1 MRKDKHMR
9 DNTKYSS
16 YWLRGDLFENN
27 DSHSTDKTERNHSNL
42 LALASYKRAISNFVN
57 IVTNDNIQVKF
68 DERGE
73 SSFTDGK
80 SVTISA
86 KMNDTEFDPTV
97 GLALHEGSHIKLT
110 DFSSLDKIRNYD
122 FPQPLTYDYLS
133 QLEDKHQMS
142 YYGVRNWVSGVVK
155 DLLNVIEDRRI
166 DYYIYSTS
174 PGYKGYYHSMYDK
187 YFNDKIIDK
196 GLQSSEYR
204 DNDWESYMFRII
216 NITNENRDLDALP
229 KLREVFNMIDLKN
242 INRLKNTQQAF
253 ELACEI
259 FKFIEDSLPSL
270 QQQNQN
276 QTQSGDGES
285 DKNQSEESSGSG
297 SGSGSGGDSSETTG
311 TDNTEGPA
319 NDGKSKQDST
329 DGDDTNGDAEG
340 DDVKSGRSSY
350 NPNGAGG
357 DGSNNQITDNEME
370 TSESKVK
377 LSEKEKKRLDTA
389 ITKQKKFQNGNV
401 SKTKLSKSE
410 NQKIETLSKSGID
423 EKLVAKNYT
432 PDHSYKINKPIPVTI
447 IRNFTKSLATSNTIN
462 MLSSYSGYCETNQ
475 INVDKGIQIGTMLG
489 KRLKVRSEERSLITP
504 RMKNGK
510 IAGRLLYE
518 LGMGNTQIFDQI
530 VVNKHKPALIHI
542 SIDASYSMSGV
553 KWNNSQTAA
562 VAIAKAASITSNLDV
577 VISYRGTQH
586 NGGYTQPLML
596 IAYDS
601 RKDKFSKI
609 HQLFKY
615 INAGGTTPEGLCFE
629 SILDDIIKTN
639 KGVDSYFINFSD
651 GMPGFSNHN
660 IEYAGMGAITHTSN
674 QIKKMKMAGITVLS
688 YYISNGGLGYTLSN
702 FQKMYGKSA
711 EVIDVSSVIPLA
723 RTLNKMFE

>member
-1 MRKDKHMR
+1 MR

-16 YWLRGDLFENN
+16 YWLKDDLF
-27 DSHSTDKTERNHSNL
+27 DDDDTVISSPTETKHSNL

-57 IVTNDNIQVKF
+57 IVTGENIKVMFDQRGDN
-68 DERGE
+68 
-73 SSFTDGK
+73 SYTDGK
-80 SVTISA
+80 TVTISA
-86 KMNDTEFDPTV
+86 KMDDKDFDPTV

-142 YYGVRNWVSGVVK
+142 YDGVRNWVSGVVK

-187 YFNDKIIDK
+187 YFNAKIIDK

-204 DNDWESYMFRII
+204 ENDWESYMFRII

-229 KLREVFNMIDLKN
+229 LLREVYKMIDLRN
-242 INRLKNTQQAF
+242 INRLQNTQQAF

-276 QTQSGDGES
+276 QNQSGDGES
-285 DKNQSEESSGSG
+285 DENQSEEG
-297 SGSGSGGDSSETTG
+297 SGSGSGGDNSQTNG
-311 TDNTEGPA
+311 TDNTEGPE
-319 NDGKSKQDST
+319 NDGESKQDST

-357 DGSNNQITDNEME
+357 DGSNNQISDTKAQSGEG
-370 TSESKVK
+370 S
-377 LSEKEKKRLDTA
+377 LSDRQKKQLEKA
-389 ITKQKKFQNGNV
+389 IEKQKKFQNGDITKKKV
-401 SKTKLSKSE
+401 SKNE
-410 NQKIETLSKSGID
+410 NQKLETLAKSGID
-423 EKLVAKNYT
+423 EKLVGKDYSSNHYWRKDKAT
-432 PDHSYKINKPIPVTI
+432 PVI
-447 IRNFTKSLATSNTIN
+447 IVRNFTKGLVDSGAIN
-462 MLSSYSGYCETNQ
+462 MLSSYSWYAEKNQ
-475 INVDKGIQIGTMLG
+475 EAITKGIQIGTMLG
-489 KRLKVRSEERSLITP
+489 KRLKVRSEERSLTTP

-510 IAGRLLYE
+510 ISGRLLHE
-518 LGMGNTQIFDQI
+518 LGMGNVQIFDQT

-542 SIDASYSMSGV
+542 SIDASSSMGGS
-553 KWNNSQTAA
+553 KWTNSQTAA
-562 VAIAKAASITSNLDV
+562 VAIAKAASMTSNLDV
-577 VISYRGTQH
+577 VISYRAIQH
-586 NGGYTQPLML
+586 SPVQPLML

-601 RKDKFSKI
+601 RKDKISKI
-609 HQLFKY
+609 QQLFKY
-615 INAGGTTPEGLCFE
+615 LNPTGTTPEGLCFE
-629 SILDDIIKTN
+629 SILDEIIKTN
-639 KGVDSYFINFSD
+639 KGTDSYFINFSD
-651 GMPGFSNHN
+651 GWPGFSNN
-660 IEYAGMGAITHTSN
+660 DMDYSGEGAVNHTAA
-674 QIKKMKMAGITVLS
+674 QVKKMRMAGVKVLS
-688 YYISNGGLGYTLSN
+688 YFIEEGRYGGAMEN
-702 FQKMYGKSA
+702 FKRMYGKSA
-711 EVIDVSSVIPLA
+711 EAIDVTSLIPLT